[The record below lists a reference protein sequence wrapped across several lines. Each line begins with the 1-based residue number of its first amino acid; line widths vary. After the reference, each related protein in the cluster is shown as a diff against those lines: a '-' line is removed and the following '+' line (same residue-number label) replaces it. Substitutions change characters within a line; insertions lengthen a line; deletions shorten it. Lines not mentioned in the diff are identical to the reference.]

1 MYNMRNKFCIGL
13 ISILFLPSCR
23 QMGTQLLVRDL
34 EKNASISQLSDST
47 FFSDIRSIFYYDD
60 KYYIAEYNRDNIL
73 ILNNNLDLERSLG
86 NKGRGPG
93 ELMGVSHLFVRQDS
107 IFVINDGKRTIE
119 IFDYKG
125 YLATIDAPQEIEL
138 SSDIRFCLLAN
149 DILLSSPNSNFSMS
163 MFSFN
168 SASIKWFGNL
178 KKYKTQ
184 KETKIK
190 NQRHIQVTEDKII
203 ALSDCQPVLELYN
216 IDGEL
221 LDVFDFRYIDF
232 IAQLMLYVE
241 KKEISEN
248 SYYQIFQDF
257 YISGNQIFVLA
268 LSLDENEEVQC
279 NRIIQ
284 FEMEDGSFF
293 PKQILSLGHGW
304 FGPICVGDG
313 KILAYN
319 QIETEL
325 TLFDYESD

>member
-1 MYNMRNKFCIGL
+1 MKKKICISL
-13 ISILFLPSCR
+13 IFILFITSCK
-23 QMGTQLLVRDL
+23 QSGKQLHVRDL
-34 EKNASISQLSDST
+34 DKNNSIRQLSDST
-47 FFSDIRSIFYYDD
+47 FFSDIRSIFYHEN
-60 KYYIAEYNRDNIL
+60 KFFVAEYNRDNIL
-73 ILNNNLDLERSLG
+73 ILQNDLELVRSLG
-86 NKGRGPG
+86 CKGKGPG
-93 ELMGVSHLFVRQDS
+93 ELLGASHLFVRQDS
-107 IFVINDGKRTIE
+107 IFIINDGKRTIE
-119 IFDYKG
+119 IFDYYG
-125 YLATIDAPQEIEL
+125 YLTTIDAPQELNL
-138 SSDIRFCLLAN
+138 SSDIRFSMYKN

-184 KETKIK
+184 KETRIK
-190 NQRHIQVTEDKII
+190 NQRHIQVAEDKII

-279 NRIIQ
+279 NQIIQ

-325 TLFDYESD
+325 TLFDYESE